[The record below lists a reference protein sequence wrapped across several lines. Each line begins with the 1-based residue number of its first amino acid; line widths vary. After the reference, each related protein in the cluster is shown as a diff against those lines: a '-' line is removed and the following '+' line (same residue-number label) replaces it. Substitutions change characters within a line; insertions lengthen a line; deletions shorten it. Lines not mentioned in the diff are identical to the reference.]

1 MRRNLTLTSL
11 ISLFWCAVLSAQN
24 PLDYNQYVYP
34 DVRRSALDVTLYTFG
49 QNSGAK
55 FSEQTKVNS
64 SGFTGRGSFLYSLIA
79 NDRRLQQVQNFSGN
93 LLYDFEKTSFT
104 NAPLE
109 NRHTEF
115 SFSLTYNNTQR
126 NYSPNNNYDEIYYGV
141 FSNLYS
147 RSLDEQKNKYLNTI
161 ATGGYRIGTGRIEP
175 ADELFQAQFIMDDL
189 ARKGLLVDK
198 SQNGLFALGQLLA
211 VQRQRRLLD
220 FRVLYVNQLESIS
233 QWLAANTEN
242 FEDINFATAA
252 IVTSDNW
259 LYNQFNN
266 RAIGSRQ
273 SLGLDVRYNLYSN
286 LEGRITDLYQLGL
299 YGEIYHTKPKNKH
312 LHTSSL
318 ILGGVIYNNGN
329 LLTSRTVPI
338 KSVNPFFSGAFKAG
352 YYPVSRTALTLTGS
366 VSAQANIPQNGNR
379 FGALLRPEVIFGTQY
394 FINYRTSFRADL
406 TLFFQRAGGSFR
418 YEAVLPGHEIYGNQS
433 VLFRSYE
440 QNFQGLFSPGIQRH
454 GLYGSVTLSH
464 AFF

>member
-1 MRRNLTLTSL
+1 MLTTILSL
-11 ISLFWCAVLSAQN
+11 SLCSFLSAQN
-24 PLDYNQYVYP
+24 QMDYTKYLYP

-49 QNSGAK
+49 QNTGAK

-64 SGFTGRGSFLYSLIA
+64 SGFTCRGSFLYSLLA
-79 NDRRLQQVQNFSGN
+79 NDRRLQQIQNFSGN

-104 NAPLE
+104 NFPNE
-109 NRHTEF
+109 NRETEF
-115 SFSLTYNNTQR
+115 SLFLAYNNTQR

-147 RSLDEQKNKYLNTI
+147 RRLDEQKRNDLYTV
-161 ATGGYRIGTGRIEP
+161 ASGGYRIGTGRIEP
-175 ADELFQAQFIMDDL
+175 ADEIFQAQFIMDDL
-189 ARKGLLVDK
+189 AQKGLLVDK
-198 SQNGLFALGQLLA
+198 SQDGLFALGQLLA

-220 FRVLYVNQLESIS
+220 SRVLYVNQLESIS

-242 FEDINFATAA
+242 FEDINFATTA

-273 SLGLDVRYNLYSN
+273 SVGLDVRYNLYSN

-299 YGEIYHTKPKNKH
+299 YGEIYQTKPKNKH

-329 LLTSRTVPI
+329 LLTSRTLPI
-338 KSVNPFFSGAFKAG
+338 KSVNPFFNGAYKVG

-366 VSAQANIPQNGNR
+366 VSAQANMPQNGNG

-406 TLFFQRAGGSFR
+406 TLFYQRAGGSFR
-418 YEAVLPGHEIYGNQS
+418 YEAILPGHEIYGNQS

-454 GLYGSVTLSH
+454 GLYGSVTLTH